1 MDDGS
6 VVVMIQWSRK
16 EKSTGVWGRGGEF
29 GDHRKIIMYKSK
41 KIPKDCLF

>member
-1 MDDGS
+1 
-6 VVVMIQWSRK
+6 MIQWIGK
-16 EKSTGVWGRGGEF
+16 EKSTGVWGGGEGGGGGGEF